1 MKKLFFFLTFFLAS
15 FITIAQ
21 TSDDPK
27 LNDRLS
33 TYMRLN
39 RELKFEALMD
49 YIHPSLFKIA
59 TRKQMVDAFKSV
71 FNNSQMKMQI
81 DSTHV
86 TAISKSFRHKTA
98 LFKKVDYYMELTL
111 QFNDTAVYKKEGFID
126 AMTAALNKGFPLS
139 NVAFNANRQ
148 AFEIKGLSKML
159 AIKDTDAAKWFF
171 LGIDADKAAMMRQ
184 LLPKEVISHFKLL

>member
-1 MKKLFFFLTFFLAS
+1 
-15 FITIAQ
+15 
-21 TSDDPK
+21 
-27 LNDRLS
+27 
-33 TYMRLN
+33 
-39 RELKFEALMD
+39 
-49 YIHPSLFKIA
+49 
-59 TRKQMVDAFKSV
+59 
-71 FNNSQMKMQI
+71 
-81 DSTHV
+81 
-86 TAISKSFRHKTA
+86 
-98 LFKKVDYYMELTL
+98 MELTL

>member
-71 FNNSQMKMQI
+71 FNNPQMKMQI